1 VRYRLTPPTDFV
13 SHCHCH
19 SCRAASGAAFL
30 TWTSV
35 PRARLDID
43 GEPMLTWHRSSEGI
57 RWGFCSTCGTT
68 LFYLATGPNP
78 EGPHA
83 ARIYVTVGS
92 LGDPIDR
99 APSAHVSYEE
109 RVAWFTPG
117 DHLPRLEGKTDDPI
131 AAPAVHVILY
141 VADQGRSR
149 DFYQGVLG
157 TAPRLDVPGMT
168 EFALPGSAV
177 LGLMPEAGIQRLLEG
192 LDVGTS
198 EVSRAEV
205 YLRLPDA
212 EAALARA
219 EAGGGAVLSARQLRN
234 WGEHVS
240 YVRDPDGHI
249 LALAG

>member
-1 VRYRLTPPTDFV
+1 
-13 SHCHCH
+13 
-19 SCRAASGAAFL
+19 
-30 TWTSV
+30 
-35 PRARLDID
+35 
-43 GEPMLTWHRSSEGI
+43 MLTWHRSSEAI

-68 LFYLATGPNP
+68 LFYLASGPSL
-78 EGPHA
+78 ESPHGE
-83 ARIYVTVGS
+83 RIYVTVGS

-99 APSAHVSYEE
+99 EPGAHVSYEE

-117 DHLPRLEGKTDDPI
+117 DHLPLQRGKTDDAI
-131 AAPAVHVILY
+131 RAPAVHIILY

-149 DFYQGVLG
+149 DFYQAVLAA
-157 TAPRLDVPGMT
+157 APKLDVPGMT

-177 LGLMPEAGIQRLLEG
+177 LGLMPEAGIRRLLGG
-192 LDVGTS
+192 LHVGTS

-205 YLRLPDA
+205 YLRIPGA
-212 EAALARA
+212 EAALDRA
-219 EAGGGAVLSARQLRN
+219 KAAGGEVLSPRQARD